1 MDLEIN
7 QETHL
12 MTQYLSGNWTK
23 SGKAH
28 LHKKIEIVCTGTWSR
43 NLRPGYRKCPLRN
56 NTSPPQRKFFHNF
69 PPVETKVKE
78 AKKVA
83 NLVETGNK

>member
-43 NLRPGYRKCPLRN
+43 NLRPGYRKCPL
-56 NTSPPQRKFFHNF
+56 
-69 PPVETKVKE
+69 
-78 AKKVA
+78 
-83 NLVETGNK
+83 